1 MRADTELHAGKR
13 TTSRRTLHNFGG
25 TPAPEGHYP
34 APLVAVLIFSYFCI
48 GTEKGGKKEKGKRR
62 KSKANGL
69 VAFSVGQRPTGRY
82 NLIRVNLRHLRETTG
97 NNGK

>member
-25 TPAPEGHYP
+25 TPAPEGHY
-34 APLVAVLIFSYFCI
+34 AHLLLQFSFFP
-48 GTEKGGKKEKGKRR
+48 TFASLLRRKGKGERE

-69 VAFSVGQRPTGRY
+69 VALSIGQRPMNRGER
-82 NLIRVNLRHLRETTG
+82 
-97 NNGK
+97 

>member
-25 TPAPEGHYP
+25 TPAPEGHYA

-48 GTEKGGKKEKGKRR
+48 VAEEKGKRR
-62 KSKANGL
+62 KGKSKANGL
-69 VAFSVGQRPTGRY
+69 VAFSIGQRPMNR
-82 NLIRVNLRHLRETTG
+82 
-97 NNGK
+97 GKE